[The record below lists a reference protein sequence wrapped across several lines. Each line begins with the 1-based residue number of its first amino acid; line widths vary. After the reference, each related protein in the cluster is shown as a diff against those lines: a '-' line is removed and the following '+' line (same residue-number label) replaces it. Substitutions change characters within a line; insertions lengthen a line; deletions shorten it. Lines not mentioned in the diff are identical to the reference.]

1 MTAQEYAARAD
12 DLFVLPQTVT
22 RIKALLEDEA
32 SSIDDIS
39 NLVMCDPALT
49 AHLLRLANSALYNF
63 PSQIETVSK
72 AVQLIGTQ
80 SVYDFTITFGVSQAF
95 KSIPRDVIE
104 LDRFWEQSINC
115 ALLAK
120 FFADKRGILDS
131 ERLFVIGLL
140 HNIGELVM
148 VQFEPEKAVQ
158 CTAISD
164 DVTALSLQQDIFGF
178 TYAQVGSQLLRHWGI
193 PESLVSVIEKQHCT
207 LYPSPDVEV
216 NILQLAAVLAT
227 ENTYHEYFQNHTNLE
242 QRLYEDINLDTDDL
256 EGGVY
261 FAQIQ
266 SPNFAALVA
275 A

>member
-1 MTAQEYAARAD
+1 MTAQEYAAKAD

-32 SSIDDIS
+32 STIDDIS
-39 NLVMCDPALT
+39 DLVKCDPALT
-49 AHLLRLANSALYNF
+49 AHLLRIANSALYNF
-63 PSQIETVSK
+63 PSKIDTVSK

-80 SVYDFTITFGVSQAF
+80 SVYDFTLTFGVSQAF
-95 KSIPRDVIE
+95 KKIPSDVIE

-120 FFADKRGILDS
+120 YFADKRGILDS

-164 DVTALSLQQDIFGF
+164 DVSSLTLQQEVFGF
-178 TYAQVGSQLLRHWGI
+178 TYAQVGTQLLRYWGI
-193 PESLVSVIEKQHCT
+193 PESLVGVIEKQHCT
-207 LYPSPDVEV
+207 LHPTSEMDVQ
-216 NILQLAAVLAT
+216 ILQLSAVLAT

-261 FAQIQ
+261 FAQMQ
-266 SPNFAALVA
+266 SPNFASLLA